1 MAPWPQRL
9 NSNSSTPHEQPTSA
23 QSNPNKPL
31 PPVPPNAADYE
42 IPTLRPK
49 PAQSNSSAAP
59 LNHSRSFSN
68 PFPSFFGG
76 GRKSDKKNPLKI
88 DNKVYDTT
96 DDDTS
101 INSDSARHN
110 GSGKSPSRNSSQKGN
125 KEPVTG
131 KCMTCDSTVRWPQ
144 GLKVYRC
151 TTCMTINDLEPYM
164 EIRNET
170 GGPGRFGS
178 PVPHRKRKSIDT
190 YLKYLTDSP
199 SSCTLDRKNAVNY

>member
-9 NSNSSTPHEQPTSA
+9 NSNASTPHAQPTSA

-31 PPVPPNAADYE
+31 PPPPPSAADYE

-49 PAQSNSSAAP
+49 PTQSNPGATP
-59 LNHSRSFSN
+59 LNHSRSFSH
-68 PFPSFFGG
+68 PFPSLFGG
-76 GRKSDKKNPLKI
+76 GRKSDKKNLLKI
-88 DNKVYDTT
+88 DNKIYDTT

-101 INSDSARHN
+101 INGDSARHN
-110 GSGKSPSRNSSQKGN
+110 SDGKSPSRNSSQKGN

-151 TTCMTINDLEPYM
+151 TTCMTINDLEPYT

-170 GGPGRFGS
+170 SGPGRVGS
-178 PVPHRKRKSIDT
+178 PAPHRKRESVYT
-190 YLKYLTDSP
+190 CLQYLTDRHSF
-199 SSCTLDRKNAVNY
+199 CALGRKNAVNH